1 MRKMNWNNV
10 GRNVRKVTDGISS
23 KIFGIMKPSKLP
35 SSKIQEEWIKKSDSY
50 NQMKKVVN
58 EIELKKSRAIEFVR
72 RFQNR

>member
-1 MRKMNWNNV
+1 MNWNNV
-10 GRNVRKVTDGISS
+10 GKNVRKITDGISS
-23 KIFGIMKPSKLP
+23 EIFGIMKPSKLP